1 MLETLDY
8 TIRIGSTPTFFI
20 FRFVSCKRETPSNRI
35 LKLYNFEYVSSSTH
49 YITIYISLY
58 ISLYIYQAL
67 LHSIEH
73 CCISAITIHYLSF
86 IYIYIYTCIFL
97 CHKIIQAYLIVI
109 VFLVYLILCECQ
121 NRMKG

>member
-20 FRFVSCKRETPSNRI
+20 FRFVSCKRETPSNRV
-35 LKLYNFEYVSSSTH
+35 LKLYNFEYVSSLTH
-49 YITIYISLY
+49 YITIYITIY
-58 ISLYIYQAL
+58 ISSSATQHRAL
-67 LHSIEH
+67 LYQCNNYTLFI
-73 CCISAITIHYLSF
+73 IY